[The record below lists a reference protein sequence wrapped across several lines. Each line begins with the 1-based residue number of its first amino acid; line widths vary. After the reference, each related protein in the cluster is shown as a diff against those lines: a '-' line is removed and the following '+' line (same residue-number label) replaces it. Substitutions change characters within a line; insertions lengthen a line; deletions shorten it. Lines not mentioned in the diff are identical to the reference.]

1 MKSAIIVGAS
11 GGIGRFLTR
20 GYLQQGY
27 RLSLVGRDSKRLM
40 ELIQELQQ
48 QGFSTALVHAIAADV
63 SKVRE
68 VENLFVQH
76 QQKFQTLPTVLIN
89 LAAQQGPLGPVW
101 KIAAESWFNAIEQNL
116 FPAFLLTQQMINNAL
131 AAQHVCSII
140 HFSGGG
146 SAYAR
151 PYFSAYGCSKT
162 AILRLVE
169 TVSYELQ
176 EQGLN
181 QFLQINA
188 VAPGAVR
195 TQMTE
200 EVLSAG
206 KDCVGE
212 KAFNEAA
219 QL

>member
-76 QQKFQTLPTVLIN
+76 QQKFQNQLQKL
-89 LAAQQGPLGPVW
+89 QQKL
-101 KIAAESWFNAIEQNL
+101 QH
-116 FPAFLLTQQMINNAL
+116 QQD
-131 AAQHVCSII
+131 H
-140 HFSGGG
+140 
-146 SAYAR
+146 
-151 PYFSAYGCSKT
+151 
-162 AILRLVE
+162 
-169 TVSYELQ
+169 
-176 EQGLN
+176 
-181 QFLQINA
+181 
-188 VAPGAVR
+188 
-195 TQMTE
+195 
-200 EVLSAG
+200 
-206 KDCVGE
+206 
-212 KAFNEAA
+212 
-219 QL
+219 